1 MSVKIASVLTSV
13 GLCTVSFCCCTVFC
27 SGVSELGASKL
38 SLSWL
43 VLGLSWI
50 VLTCLGPALSLSSVC
65 LGLSGAGLGRSGES
79 LVFSLLSG
87 PAWRLCWLWVRVR
100 SGLTSRQ
107 PFINKWSFNVFGLQS
122 ELDWACLGPV
132 LGCAGPVLGCLV
144 LLCAVME
151 LL

>member
-50 VLTCLGPALSLSSVC
+50 VLTCLGPALSLFSVC
-65 LGLSGAGLGRSGES
+65 LGLSGACLGRSGES

-107 PFINKWSFNVFGLQS
+107 PFINKWSSMLLACKVSLTGLV
-122 ELDWACLGPV
+122 LVLCWAV
-132 LGCAGPVLGCLV
+132 LGLFWAVWSCFVL
-144 LLCAVME
+144 
-151 LL
+151 